1 MKEYWV
7 SYTYSNDDGKN
18 RTQTTISV
26 KGESERDVKDTVET
40 KHRAKGQKVVEW
52 RKIKAK

>member
-7 SYTYSNDDGKN
+7 SYTYSNDDGKS

-52 RKIKAK
+52 RKIKPK